1 MKKFFK
7 NKSYI
12 YFGTILFVFIISIV
26 LYFVFLKQDMYPV
39 NIAGID
45 VNEKPKKLISL
56 STPITNFIKNNG
68 YKDILSGISNIYND
82 SDESFKDV
90 KRLGTSQDPNIKEI
104 IELKP
109 DYVLTSTPLNNVFK
123 NEIEKNKIIVLE
135 IFTSLDYEKMKS
147 FYKDLFFLFEGKSN
161 GIKKYEEYIKRN
173 EEKIN
178 SLTNELKIP
187 DDQSFAIVSEKSIV
201 STNDTIENY
210 FISKIVGK
218 SVVSDSSSFEYDI
231 NKLNEANP
239 TYLIVKEGID
249 VSNIKETNAFKEGRV
264 IYIDFLGF
272 EQNDYSLIYED
283 LKKIKSVVYNK

>member
-1 MKKFFK
+1 MNKFFK
-7 NKSYI
+7 NKNYI
-12 YFGTILFVFIISIV
+12 YFVTTLFVLIISIA

-39 NIAGID
+39 NISGID
-45 VNEKPKKLISL
+45 VNEKPKKIVSL
-56 STPITNFIKNNG
+56 STPITNFIKNNN
-68 YKDILSGISNIYND
+68 YKEVLSGISNIYND
-82 SDESFKDV
+82 SDETFKDI
-90 KRLGTSQDPNIKEI
+90 KRLGTSQEPNIKDI

-123 NEIEKNKIIVLE
+123 NEIEKNKITVLE

-161 GIKKYEEYIKRN
+161 GTKKYEEYIKSN

-178 SLTNELKIP
+178 SLTSELKIP
-187 DDQSFAIVSEKSIV
+187 DDQTFAVISEKSIV
-201 STNDTIENY
+201 STNDTIENH

-218 SVVSDSSSFEYDI
+218 SVAYDSSSFEYDI

-239 TYLIVKEGID
+239 SYLIVKEGID
-249 VSNIKETNAFKEGRV
+249 ISNIKETNAFKEGRV
-264 IYIDFLGF
+264 IYIDFVGF

-283 LKKIKSVVYNK
+283 LKKIKTVIYNK